1 MVVLLVT
8 PFLFPSYFDKY
19 SQKFYSLTRMMKPL
33 YASFLR
39 KFHSVDLGSPL
50 GTMAFFLFFFFQLV
64 LQMCS
69 HLEPAGAVEV
79 LLPFYL
85 FPGHCLW
92 KTVCLTF
99 GTGFHFSLLTDHWLC
114 ILRMILALYVPR
126 HYFPYIHWHCVAC
139 MLMPLRKL
147 SHGNGCTSWPLNNM
161 AVRGTDPPAPLKMH
175 ALLVVCPPQLWFHIW
190 GFNQPQMIY
199 YYSIY
204 YWGKKWLS
212 GTVQFNLSC

>member
-1 MVVLLVT
+1 MQEKGLSTLALSSKQMLSCSLILPVLSSHPFKASSHGGVLVT

-99 GTGFHFSLLTDHWLC
+99 GTGFHFSLLTDH
-114 ILRMILALYVPR
+114 
-126 HYFPYIHWHCVAC
+126 
-139 MLMPLRKL
+139 
-147 SHGNGCTSWPLNNM
+147 
-161 AVRGTDPPAPLKMH
+161 
-175 ALLVVCPPQLWFHIW
+175 
-190 GFNQPQMIY
+190 
-199 YYSIY
+199 
-204 YWGKKWLS
+204 
-212 GTVQFNLSC
+212 